1 MAAKRAST
9 AKKAGTKKAGAK
21 KAGTKK
27 TAGKKADTKK
37 SATKKKTVPRTS
49 PPTGGERLAG
59 VGSDAVRNATGKGWD
74 EWLAILDE
82 AGARAMEHPAIAKL
96 LNEAHRVPG
105 WWAQMVTVGYEQSR
119 GLREKYETAAGFEAG
134 RSKTIA
140 APADAVFAAWNDARR
155 RARWLADPGITVRTA
170 TPGKSLRITWV
181 DGTHVD
187 VGLVP
192 KGEDRTQ
199 VQVQH
204 RKLANARAVEG
215 MKTYW
220 GKQ

>member
-1 MAAKRAST
+1 MAKRAAS
-9 AKKAGTKKAGAK
+9 AKKASA
-21 KAGTKK
+21 KK
-27 TAGKKADTKK
+27 TASTKK
-37 SATKKKTVPRTS
+37 SAKKTTAAKAVPRTS

-59 VGSDAVRNATGKGWD
+59 VGSDAVMNATGKGWD

-96 LNEAHRVPG
+96 LSEAHKVPG
-105 WWAQMVTVGYEQSR
+105 WWAQMVTVGYEQAR
-119 GLREKYETAAGFEAG
+119 GLREKYETASGFEAS
-134 RSKTIA
+134 RSKTIT

-155 RARWLADPGITVRTA
+155 RARWLADPGITIRTA
-170 TPGKSLRITWV
+170 TPGKALRITWV

-220 GKQ
+220 GKQLERLQALLES